1 MKNKGLLRKN
11 QYVFTPIQF
20 GEEKITLE
28 NLLIETI
35 VSEIR
40 DSNDGS
46 RYRQLYF
53 ISCYTDSNIEYYKVF
68 FKNLFKRLN
77 EFSGFQNPI
86 QRVEILF
93 NSLKFE
99 KIEFSKLKRFF
110 KSSKKFGNC
119 EFDIRVSNESFM
131 HAKTI
136 ALRFGQSGDR
146 GVLFCTSANFTTRGY
161 TTNREYI
168 LRTDN
173 KISLN
178 HFFDSFDSDWR
189 IANTNPRFGYELF
202 ENESLS
208 TYILKGKMLI
218 DGPNS
223 SKIPFKNPLS
233 LDVKSENINSERN
246 EMFKRINVELDDSK
260 KINWHVDRYLFYEFF
275 GYEFSETIEKLFNRR
290 AIRNLCSDFHDT
302 YWITPHAF
310 ERLQKKQD
318 FDFEIS
324 FFNEMVVKFKEKLKD
339 KESFLKEIDRCLPEN
354 FLNYLSSEVSK
365 EEFCDDIYEHLFKSF
380 QADSDI
386 NWQNLYNLVT
396 VESNLADS
404 KGEVQVEFAE
414 VIARGFIKTD
424 KFNERYKELF
434 SSFETVDLDKAAALN
449 DDLFLA
455 HEKSQK
461 EKREK
466 LNKSL
471 LLLKG
476 L

>member
-1 MKNKGLLRKN
+1 MKNKNLLFKN
-11 QYVFTPIQF
+11 QYVLTPFQS

-40 DSNDGS
+40 DSNNGAK
-46 RYRQLYF
+46 YRQLYF
-53 ISCYTDSNIEYYKVF
+53 LSCYTDSNIEYYKEF
-68 FKNLFKRLN
+68 FKNLFATLK
-77 EFSGFQNPI
+77 EVSGFPNPI

-99 KIEFSKLKRFF
+99 KIEYSKLKKFF
-110 KSSKKFGNC
+110 KSEKKFGNC

-146 GVLFCTSANFTTRGY
+146 GVLFCTSANFTKPGY
-161 TTNREYI
+161 TSNREFV

-173 KISLN
+173 KVSLQ
-178 HFFDSFDSDWR
+178 HFFNSFGSDWKV
-189 IANTNPRFGYELF
+189 ANTNPRFDNELF

-208 TYILKGKMLI
+208 SYILKGKMLI

-223 SKIPFKNPLS
+223 TKIPFKNPFS
-233 LDVKSENINSERN
+233 LKLKADNVNRERD
-246 EMFKRINVELDDSK
+246 EMFKRINVELGDSK
-260 KINWHVDRYLFYEFF
+260 TSNWHVDRYFFYEFF
-275 GYEFSETIEKLFNRR
+275 GYKFRETMEKLFNRR
-290 AIRNLCSDFHDT
+290 VIRSLCSDFHDT

-310 ERLQKKQD
+310 ERLQKNED

-324 FFNEMVVKFKEKLKD
+324 FYKEMVLKFKGKLID
-339 KESFLKEIDRCLPEN
+339 KKSFLKEIDKKLPEDI
-354 FLNYLSSEVSK
+354 LNYLSDKVSK
-365 EEFCDDIYEHLFKSF
+365 ETFCDEIYEHLRDSFKG
-380 QADSDI
+380 DSNI
-386 NWQNLYNLVT
+386 NWQNLYNLVP

-404 KGEVQVEFAE
+404 KGEVQVEFAK
-414 VIARGFIKTD
+414 VVAKGFIK
-424 KFNERYKELF
+424 KNEFNDRYIELF
-434 SSFETVDLDKAAALN
+434 SSFESVDLDKAFTLN

-455 HEKSQK
+455 HENSQK
-461 EKREK
+461 ERREK
-466 LNKSL
+466 LNKAHLS
-471 LLLKG
+471 LKG